1 MCRLNNPFESFSIY
15 NQDTTIVLKNM
26 QVVIRSADSHKEMNE
41 YMKSTRVYTAFL
53 LPGQA
58 FWKENIED
66 RVKLL
71 ELNDLNCYVRTTMAN
86 LRKIGLKMRE

>member
-1 MCRLNNPFESFSIY
+1 ME
-15 NQDTTIVLKNM
+15 
-26 QVVIRSADSHKEMNE
+26 
-41 YMKSTRVYTAFL
+41 VYTAFL
-53 LPGQA
+53 FMGHA

>member
-1 MCRLNNPFESFSIY
+1 
-15 NQDTTIVLKNM
+15 
-26 QVVIRSADSHKEMNE
+26 MNIW
-41 YMKSTRVYTAFL
+41 KGTKVYAAFL
-53 LPGQA
+53 FMGHA

-71 ELNDLNCYVRTTMAN
+71 ASNVLNWCLKITTAD

>member
-1 MCRLNNPFESFSIY
+1 
-15 NQDTTIVLKNM
+15 
-26 QVVIRSADSHKEMNE
+26 MNIW
-41 YMKSTRVYTAFL
+41 KSTRVYTAFL

-58 FWKENIED
+58 FWKGNIED

-71 ELNDLNCYVRTTMAN
+71 ELNVLNCYLRTTMAN